1 MLYDEILAKMN
12 LYVKDGK
19 LHSLQD
25 SSKSPSY
32 WSKPVQKPL
41 QKPLQ
46 KPVQKPLQIKTKKL
60 LFLNMDTRQFQ
71 SPPSTNKLF
80 GLIGK

>member
-25 SSKSPSY
+25 SSKYPSY
-32 WSKPVQKPL
+32 WSNPVQNPVQKPL

-46 KPVQKPLQIKTKKL
+46 VKTKKL
-60 LFLNMDTRQFQ
+60 LFLNVDTRQFQ
-71 SPPSTNKLF
+71 SYPATNKLF

>member
-32 WSKPVQKPL
+32 WSNPV
-41 QKPLQ
+41 Q

-71 SPPSTNKLF
+71 SSPSTNKLF

>member
-25 SSKSPSY
+25 SSKYPSY
-32 WSKPVQKPL
+32 LSTPVEKPL
-41 QKPLQ
+41 KKPLK
-46 KPVQKPLQIKTKKL
+46 KPTQIKTKKL

-71 SPPSTNKLF
+71 PAVARNKLF